1 MRYGLR
7 RRGLAGAAVIAAMA
21 VLAPAAGASI
31 GTPSVTLSP
40 SSATAASTANLGTNI
55 AFTPT
60 GGDSVKNLTLQ
71 LPPGLIANASLDGG
85 ACLKSTTPL
94 AACQVGSGS
103 VTADINVAP
112 PLVAPPLTLSAEFT
126 LVAPPAAGDLAGLDV
141 LVKDPISGQYNVLGT
156 PAAVSFRSP
165 SDPAGYGLNIAFAN
179 IPNTYP
185 LSVLGLPVATTS
197 ISVAAIDSTFNGL
210 RFPSTCPTTPA
221 RVSVSA
227 NSYSASAVQTSSA
240 PLTVTGCG
248 SAAYAPAFKVT
259 AARDSTDRQVT
270 LSTAITQTGNQLT
283 SRAVTLAF
291 PPATLAPNLAS
302 IKALCLNLS
311 ASCAVV
317 GSASAT
323 SPLYPTALTGKAY
336 LTGSSSGLS
345 LTLVFPAPF
354 SLTLTGAVNLVKN
367 SAAFSGL
374 PDIPLSNLG
383 VTLNGGAEGLFRATC
398 QTPSGT
404 ATAALVSQNG
414 DRTANPTSKFTVSG
428 CSSPPNHAGGGTT
441 GTGGGTNSGSGPGS
455 GSTGGTTTTSSGTTR
470 VVSKAAAGLQSGK
483 PRLTFKVS
491 VAKRASKISRL
502 TVGLPP
508 GLSFVRHRVGKK
520 LKVTGVSLRG
530 AKLKSLAL
538 SHGHLVITLR
548 KPSAAVTVTLG
559 SLSLKESAGL
569 RTKARRNRVKSL
581 KLTVI
586 VRNAR
591 HKSKT
596 LRLQVKVAHL

>member
-1 MRYGLR
+1 MRDRLR
-7 RRGLAGAAVIAAMA
+7 RSVVAAIAAVAGMA

-40 SSATAASTANLGTNI
+40 SSAAAASTANQGVDIN
-55 AFTPT
+55 FSPS

-71 LPPGLIANASLDGG
+71 LPPGLIANASIDGG
-85 ACLKSTTPL
+85 ACLKSATPL

-103 VTADINVAP
+103 VTADVNVAP

-156 PAAVSFRSP
+156 PAAVAFRSP
-165 SDPAGYGLNIAFAN
+165 SDPAGYGLNIAFSN
-179 IPNTYP
+179 IPDTYP

-227 NSYSASAVQTSSA
+227 NSYGASAVQTTSA
-240 PLTVTGCG
+240 PLGVTGCG

-259 AARDSTDRQVT
+259 AVRDSADKQVT
-270 LSTAITQTGNQLT
+270 LGTAVTQTGNQLT
-283 SRAVTLAF
+283 SRSVALAF

-311 ASCAVV
+311 AGGCSVV
-317 GSASAT
+317 GSATAT

-367 SAAFSGL
+367 SAAFTGL

-383 VTLNGGAEGLFRATC
+383 VTLNGGADGLFLATC
-398 QTPSGT
+398 QTPPVPRRQRS
-404 ATAALVSQNG
+404 AR
-414 DRTANPTSKFTVSG
+414 RTETGPSMRRP
-428 CSSPPNHAGGGTT
+428 SSRCPVAQPRRTT
-441 GTGGGTNSGSGPGS
+441 
-455 GSTGGTTTTSSGTTR
+455 
-470 VVSKAAAGLQSGK
+470 AAAGQ
-483 PRLTFKVS
+483 
-491 VAKRASKISRL
+491 
-502 TVGLPP
+502 
-508 GLSFVRHRVGKK
+508 
-520 LKVTGVSLRG
+520 
-530 AKLKSLAL
+530 
-538 SHGHLVITLR
+538 
-548 KPSAAVTVTLG
+548 AAVRGPARARARVPVPVPVRRVARPRPR
-559 SLSLKESAGL
+559 AG
-569 RTKARRNRVKSL
+569 RPAS
-581 KLTVI
+581 
-586 VRNAR
+586 
-591 HKSKT
+591 
-596 LRLQVKVAHL
+596 